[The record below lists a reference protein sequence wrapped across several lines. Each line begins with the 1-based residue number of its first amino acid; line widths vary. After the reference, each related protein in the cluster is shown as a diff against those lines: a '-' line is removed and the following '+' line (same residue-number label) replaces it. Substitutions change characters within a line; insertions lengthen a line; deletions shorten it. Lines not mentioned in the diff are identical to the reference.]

1 MHKLKDL
8 MIHKGIVKVRR
19 CNSST
24 RLQKEVGLGKWEPSC
39 LVRRVE
45 GVHEALEDLHSKTHG
60 WHYPLQI

>member
-1 MHKLKDL
+1 M
-8 MIHKGIVKVRR
+8 RR
-19 CNSST
+19 CNSPT